1 MNSDTEAAGPS
12 DMRPD
17 NETDLHS
24 PVSRLLCDVGQEMS
38 RSEDELAAGGTE
50 HDLPEY
56 KYDVESLK
64 QVRTDTGKSWKLK
77 FRFPGL

>member
-1 MNSDTEAAGPS
+1 VFVIN
-12 DMRPD
+12 
-17 NETDLHS
+17 N
-24 PVSRLLCDVGQEMS
+24 
-38 RSEDELAAGGTE
+38 EDELAAGGTE
-50 HDLPEY
+50 LDLPEY